1 MGRKTGE
8 RSVCPRISFKKEGM
22 LAMKT
27 IFSSVIQARRLLL
40 FVLLFVVSLLG
51 GFVAIACD
59 SADYT
64 VVKSAKSPDGNL
76 SALLVQRRAHGPLSS
91 DVYYVIMTD
100 NQHEIP
106 NLSTATHDNPVLVAT
121 HGQDLGVHWSGANA
135 MDIICARC
143 GMRPIDI
150 IEKKGS
156 FGSVSITYLGFPNGT
171 ATP

>member
-1 MGRKTGE
+1 
-8 RSVCPRISFKKEGM
+8 
-22 LAMKT
+22 MKT

-106 NLSTATHDNPVLVAT
+106 NLLYGDKGWSRRYIGRQESSGTHSFAKKT
-121 HGQDLGVHWSGANA
+121 RMSGAPRA
-135 MDIICARC
+135 CVFRTT
-143 GMRPIDI
+143 R
-150 IEKKGS
+150 
-156 FGSVSITYLGFPNGT
+156 
-171 ATP
+171 ATPTRSAYPAVAAEFA